1 MTSLSNLK
9 RFTLLE
15 PLSDDLKEIPTR
27 RLCEGVQFPDKRI
40 AVRWMETDIITVW
53 DSLEALYATLAPGKY
68 GADLFWDDA

>member
-15 PLSDDLKEIPTR
+15 SLSDAIREIPTK

-40 AVRWMETDIITVW
+40 AVRWIETDEIQVW
-53 DSLEALYATLAPGKY
+53 DSLEAMYATLAPAKF